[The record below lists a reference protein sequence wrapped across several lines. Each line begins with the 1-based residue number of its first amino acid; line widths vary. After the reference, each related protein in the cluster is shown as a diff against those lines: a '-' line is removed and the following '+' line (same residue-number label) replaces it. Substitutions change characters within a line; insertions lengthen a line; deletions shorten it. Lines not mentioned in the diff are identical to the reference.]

1 MKLDN
6 KIECQTEPHAFITL
20 RDYNEN
26 FKQNAK
32 CRLINP
38 AKREI
43 GQVSKFYLARIIKDI
58 NNIKKFNQ
66 WRKTFTVIK
75 WFQNITNKN
84 DCRFI
89 IFDISEFY
97 PSISEELLKK
107 SISFAKSMTNIDD
120 STIQIIKYGRKSL
133 LFDNTGV
140 WIKNDDNPLIYVTMG
155 SFDDAEA
162 SELVGLCLLSKISVH
177 IDSDNVDL
185 YRDNGLAVIHNTDG
199 SELDRLIK
207 NTQLQH

>member
-43 GQVSKFYLARIIKDI
+43 GQVSKLYLARNIKDI

-66 WRKTFTVIK
+66 WRNTLTVIK

-97 PSISEELLKK
+97 PSISEEFLKK

-120 STIQIIKYGRKSL
+120 STI
-133 LFDNTGV
+133 
-140 WIKNDDNPLIYVTMG
+140 
-155 SFDDAEA
+155 
-162 SELVGLCLLSKISVH
+162 
-177 IDSDNVDL
+177 
-185 YRDNGLAVIHNTDG
+185 
-199 SELDRLIK
+199 
-207 NTQLQH
+207 